1 LEFEPTGARNRQRD
15 DLPMPT
21 QATYNSGIFDVAN
34 LDDARRIILTSEAGL
49 STDERWQSET
59 PYLVGLVGE
68 HLQLTAASVVLD
80 YGCGV
85 GRLARELISRYG
97 CRVVGVDISA
107 PMRSLAQRY
116 VGSERF
122 SSCAPEGLDAFGEA
136 FADAALAVWVLQHC
150 PRVDQDLECIERSL
164 NRNGRL
170 FVVNENHR
178 CLPTTHGWMSDGL
191 DLEQLLLSR
200 FDLDVRGRLDP
211 EVMTK
216 VRSEA
221 TFWARYKVATTRS
234 AARGP
239 AASDVAGTDP
249 SAAPQSTPVISSSAT
264 APGSGSA
271 SASSAFAQE
280 ISTRAVEKRGDP
292 TPDVVPTQ
300 PGPQGLRF
308 DFNDGCRVTLPA
320 GEHPW
325 RVRLS
330 DLDTG
335 NILFETELKSGRV
348 NSTKRYFVRFR
359 IEVWQQGESV
369 FRHDYCAADRDVL
382 IRFPVDT
389 LGDPLGWFP
398 YAVKFKELHGCRLS
412 CAIGAKLIPLLRDAY
427 PDIDFLEAKDV
438 DPQRYYATYTIAV
451 FFQNNAIYDHKDF
464 VPCDFRLVGLH
475 RAAGYMLGVD
485 PAEAP
490 PRIAIPHDR
499 RPLAEPYVCIA
510 VQSTLQSKYWN
521 NPAGW
526 GEIVDFLKQAGYRVV
541 CIDQKRTHGK
551 GLVWTHMPNGAED
564 ETGERPLVER
574 ARWLKHAEFFVG
586 LSSGLSWLAWAVGTP
601 VVMISGF
608 THPRNEFATP
618 FRVINY
624 HACNSCWNDPL
635 VRYIRDDFLTC
646 PRHQD
651 TPRQFECT
659 RLITAEQV
667 KAVIRTIPGFG
678 IPA

>member
-1 LEFEPTGARNRQRD
+1 
-15 DLPMPT
+15 MPIK
-21 QATYNSGIFDVAN
+21 ATYNSAIFDVAS
-34 LDDARRIILTSEAGL
+34 LDEARRIILTPEGGL

-68 HLQLTAASVVLD
+68 NLQLTADSVVVD
-80 YGCGV
+80 YGCGI

-107 PMRSLAQRY
+107 QMRSLAERY
-116 VGSERF
+116 VGSDRF
-122 SSCAPEGLDAFGEA
+122 STCAPEGLDALGEA

-150 PRVDQDLECIERSL
+150 PRVDQDLERMARSL
-164 NRNGRL
+164 KSNGRL

-178 CLPTTHGWMSDGL
+178 CLPTNRGWMSDGL
-191 DLEQLLLSR
+191 DLAQVLVSR
-200 FDLDVRGRLDP
+200 FDLDIRGQLDP

-216 VRSEA
+216 GRSET
-221 TFWARYKVATTRS
+221 TFWALYRS
-234 AARGP
+234 GKARAAAGP
-239 AASDVAGTDP
+239 AALAVGGGP
-249 SAAPQSTPVISSSAT
+249 QIPAAAVVPAT
-264 APGSGSA
+264 ALVPEPA
-271 SASSAFAQE
+271 SASSGSAREVAALAAE
-280 ISTRAVEKRGDP
+280 KPAYLGAVA
-292 TPDVVPTQ
+292 TQ
-300 PGPQGLRF
+300 AGPQGIRF
-308 DFNDGCRVTLPA
+308 DFNDGCRVTLPE

-369 FRHDYCAADRDVL
+369 FRHDYCAADREVL

-427 PDIDFLEAKDV
+427 PDITFLTEKEI
-438 DPQRYYATYTIAV
+438 DPERFYATYAIAV
-451 FFQNNAIYDHKDF
+451 FFQNSAIYDHKDF

-475 RAAGYMLGVD
+475 RAAGYILGVD
-485 PAEAP
+485 PAEVP
-490 PRIAIPHDR
+490 PRIAIADDS
-499 RPLAEPYVCIA
+499 RPLDRPYVCIA

-521 NPAGW
+521 NPTGW
-526 GEIVDFLKQAGYRVV
+526 SEIVGFLEQAGYRVV

-551 GLVWTHMPNGAED
+551 GLVWTHIPHGAQD
-564 ETGERPLVER
+564 ETGDRPLVER

-601 VVMISGF
+601 VVMISGV
-608 THPRNEFATP
+608 THPWTEFATP

-624 HACNSCWNDPL
+624 HVCNSCWNDPL
-635 VRYIRDDFLTC
+635 VRYMRDDFLTC

-667 KAVIRTIPGFG
+667 KAIIRTIPGFG
-678 IPA
+678 TST